1 MIIHF
6 HHTLS
11 KSYNLDRIIY
21 SAFFEILH
29 DYLIGAML
37 CIAACYV
44 VISILKMTCATFKT
58 PRLFEYLSRVCS
70 YLLKCACYAT
80 KSFKMCSY
88 SCGCSCFNHIL
99 LNQQTLAI
107 GITPLIFL
115 ALLSLVCQ
123 GQSTLGKMDFVN
135 IRCQLF
141 TTIKQNRLIQDFK
154 LSNQTYLLQKNV
166 QDT

>member
-1 MIIHF
+1 
-6 HHTLS
+6 
-11 KSYNLDRIIY
+11 
-21 SAFFEILH
+21 
-29 DYLIGAML
+29 
-37 CIAACYV
+37 
-44 VISILKMTCATFKT
+44 MTCATFKT

-166 QDT
+166 QDTWQVLGNTSIITYLFIGRSKNV

>member
-1 MIIHF
+1 ML
-6 HHTLS
+6 HT
-11 KSYNLDRIIY
+11 I
-21 SAFFEILH
+21 H
-29 DYLIGAML
+29 DYSFSPYPFKKLQFGQNHLFSIFWDTTWLPNWCNA

-115 ALLSLVCQ
+115 AFKRQVIYHFSHISCLSRSVY
-123 GQSTLGKMDFVN
+123 LGGNGFCEYKVS
-135 IRCQLF
+135 I
-141 TTIKQNRLIQDFK
+141 
-154 LSNQTYLLQKNV
+154 TYDNKAK
-166 QDT
+166 

>member
-115 ALLSLVCQ
+115 HSKARVVI
-123 GQSTLGKMDFVN
+123 GITK
-135 IRCQLF
+135 
-141 TTIKQNRLIQDFK
+141 
-154 LSNQTYLLQKNV
+154 
-166 QDT
+166 